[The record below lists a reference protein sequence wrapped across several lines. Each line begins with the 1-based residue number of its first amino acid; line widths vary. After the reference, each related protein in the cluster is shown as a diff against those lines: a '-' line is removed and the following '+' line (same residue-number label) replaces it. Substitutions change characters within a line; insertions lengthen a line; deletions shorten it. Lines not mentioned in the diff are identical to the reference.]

1 MRTLHFL
8 FISLLALAGAELLP
22 APQAAAV
29 PAAQAAQPSRDAP
42 PAAAPGA
49 TPGPGPNAPGT
60 AFPEANGEAGARIY
74 NGIDPE
80 TGDRIMR
87 VQPAPGVGPQSPYY
101 NMPIYPGYMPPA
113 GWPGF
118 SPRPP
123 HRDPPP
129 FKTGR

>member
-1 MRTLHFL
+1 MRILHFL
-8 FISLLALAGAELLP
+8 FIPFLAL
-22 APQAAAV
+22 AV
-29 PAAQAAQPSRDAP
+29 PAAQAAQSSRDAP
-42 PAAAPGA
+42 PAAAAPGA
-49 TPGPGPNAPGT
+49 APDVPGAASPG
-60 AFPEANGEAGARIY
+60 ANGEAEARIY

-87 VQPAPGVGPQSPYY
+87 VRPGPGVGPQSPYY
-101 NMPIYPGYMPPA
+101 HMPIYPGYMPPA
-113 GWPGF
+113 GWPGL